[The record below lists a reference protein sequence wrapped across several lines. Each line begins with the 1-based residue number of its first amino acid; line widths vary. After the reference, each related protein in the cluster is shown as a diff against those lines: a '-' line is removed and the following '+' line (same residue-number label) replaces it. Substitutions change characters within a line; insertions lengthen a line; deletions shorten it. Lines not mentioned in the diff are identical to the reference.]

1 MIGPQEQ
8 LSGSLTVIE
17 LTKIYR
23 FFHWKFAHFEKSV
36 LEGVCAH
43 ITRNNAHYH

>member
-8 LSGSLTVIE
+8 LSGSLTVTE

-23 FFHWKFAHFEKSV
+23 FLLWKTVNFERSV
-36 LEGVCAH
+36 VVFVH
-43 ITRNNAHYH
+43 ITRNAHYH